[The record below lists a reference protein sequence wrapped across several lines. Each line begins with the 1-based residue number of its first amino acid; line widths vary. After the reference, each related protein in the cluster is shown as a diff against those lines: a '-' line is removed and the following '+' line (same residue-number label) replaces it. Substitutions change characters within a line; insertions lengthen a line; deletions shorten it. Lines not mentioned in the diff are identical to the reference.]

1 MLLSVLHKTN
11 IYALEILLKISEAY
25 LFYLLGEHSMRK
37 HILELFA
44 GVMYYLDVTMGLK
57 GPWQEQSP
65 FRSNNRT
72 VAGTAPT

>member
-1 MLLSVLHKTN
+1 
-11 IYALEILLKISEAY
+11 
-25 LFYLLGEHSMRK
+25 MRK